1 MGDVFGSRRC
11 ILRGMKRVA
20 FGLTMTVVLLA
31 QSGNYQV
38 APFGELPT
46 GLEWGS
52 VSSVTFH
59 NGHVFALRRAAPNV
73 VEMTPDGKVVKSWG
87 DNALYSV
94 AHSIDIDKD
103 NNIWTTDSADHVV
116 YKFSPDGQLLLTLG
130 KRKTPGDNAST
141 DLFNRPSDVA
151 FDANGDVYVTDGYA
165 NSRIVKFDKN
175 GKFLKIFGGVKGAG
189 PGEFNLPHAVVF
201 DSKGRML
208 IADRENERIVILDR
222 DGKLA
227 GEWKGLSKPSGLAIA
242 PDDTLYVG
250 DVDASTVTI
259 AKDGKAVQVVSGFG
273 RAHNIAVDAAG
284 NIYTAE
290 PGSRSLKKA
299 TRQ

>member
-1 MGDVFGSRRC
+1 
-11 ILRGMKRVA
+11 MKRVA
-20 FGLTMTVVLLA
+20 LMLTAVVALA
-31 QSGNYQV
+31 QSGSYQV
-38 APFGELPT
+38 APFGELPA
-46 GLEWGS
+46 GLEWGA

-94 AHSIDIDKD
+94 AHSIDFDKD
-103 NNIWTTDSADHVV
+103 GNIWTTDSADHVV
-116 YKFSPDGQLLLTLG
+116 YKFSPEGQLLLTLG
-130 KRKTPGDNAST
+130 KRKVAGDDTST

-151 FDANGDVYVTDGYA
+151 FAPNGNVYVTDGYV
-165 NSRIVKFDKN
+165 NSRIVVFDKN
-175 GKFLKIFGGVKGAG
+175 GKFLKIIGGKKGAG
-189 PGEFNLPHAVVF
+189 PGEFNLPHAIVF

-208 IADRENERIVILDR
+208 IADRENERIVIMDQ
-222 DGKLA
+222 DGKWI

-242 PDDTLYVG
+242 ADDTLYVG

-259 AKDGKAVQVVSGFG
+259 ARDGKVVDVVKGFG
-273 RAHNIAVDAAG
+273 RAHNIGIDAAG

-290 PGSRSLKKA
+290 PGSRSLKAALRK
-299 TRQ
+299 